1 MPHVFDRAGG
11 FYNLITY
18 TYRYTGMGT
27 KTITITD
34 EAYRKLAGEKLAG
47 ESLSEVIKRLT
58 DKRRRDLREFAG
70 AWQAFDV
77 EPILR
82 AGRKKFTEDAE
93 LLP

>member
-1 MPHVFDRAGG
+1 
-11 FYNLITY
+11 LQTC
-18 TYRYTGMGT
+18 TYRYKGIGT

-34 EAYRKLAGEKLAG
+34 EAYRKLKGEKLAG
-47 ESLSEVIKRLT
+47 ESFSEVIKRLT

-70 AWQAFDV
+70 VWQAFDV

-82 AGRKKFTEDAE
+82 EGRRKFTDDAE